1 MMPQDVIKLCYQ
13 AAFGAEHLLADIS
26 AARRY
31 FDSELASVDAR
42 DGELFEMIS
51 DKVCRVDLG
60 VWKKKNLPPERL
72 FEAFVASAR
81 VEISDKECFFEN
93 ISIADEIVKANLL
106 DFSQRSAQN
115 FVGDPSHDT
124 RGGALDFTLDEWR
137 DFLAEYKEKGMGAVH
152 HSPRYRENE
161 KPAYRIV
168 LRELI
173 EE

>member
-1 MMPQDVIKLCYQ
+1 MPQDVIKLCYQ

-81 VEISDKECFFEN
+81 VEISGKESFFEH
-93 ISIADEIVKANLL
+93 ISVAEELVKANLL
-106 DFSQRSAQN
+106 DFS
-115 FVGDPSHDT
+115 
-124 RGGALDFTLDEWR
+124 LDEWR
-137 DFLAEYKEKGMGAVH
+137 EFLDEYKNAGMGAVH
-152 HSPRYRENE
+152 HSPRYRESE

-168 LRELI
+168 LRELLQI
-173 EE
+173 PPAE